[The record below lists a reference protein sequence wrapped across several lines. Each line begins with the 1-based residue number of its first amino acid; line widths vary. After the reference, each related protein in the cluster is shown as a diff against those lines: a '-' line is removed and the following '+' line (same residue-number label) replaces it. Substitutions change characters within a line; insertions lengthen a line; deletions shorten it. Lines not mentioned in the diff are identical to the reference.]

1 MGPVNAA
8 SHMSENRVVIRVFII
23 VHLIFEL
30 LVADASADDPA
41 AAIPLEP
48 DHPLIVRSVLPT
60 DCRIVRGFTHGP
72 VDGREDTRYS
82 KGVVGEWTGLTGS
95 PAVNYRV
102 FNGNNGLHLTL
113 PDGGFNALQVRG
125 DWRGK
130 VYLNSDALVEPKVK
144 PLCEIPLRKAL
155 AYQANVRRLSF
166 FYSEGQTGA
175 LKQVSLFRVESG
187 SLRGDAQEIATR
199 GKCVTPVELSAPW
212 KDWTKGV
219 AAVTLKLHIAK
230 AEAGA
235 VMTVRVG
242 DVLDARRKAVIVDL
256 RVRGPGQYSVTLDIP
271 DQVYLPPKSK
281 WKSVPRLVGRL
292 VPEPSLDVSIE
303 SAGAVMFESVG
314 LRVHSVPRAKAL
326 PEAVAWRTFLLR
338 GLFAALSEPRPWMH
352 LVDAKPIR
360 EQIASHPTIKR
371 YEMAI
376 MEVLETAEIARL
388 LAPDDPLIVQYH
400 NWLYQNID
408 RRKPHPTP
416 VISKDSDAPRWAL
429 LVSDNWVEQ
438 SHIARWWL
446 DHRMTP
452 NGELGGGPQDDTDMF
467 QVWQCLPMI
476 ESEPLGSDLKAASD
490 KLTEILLDRYL
501 EEGINKRSM
510 DALHAYEEGVN
521 QLALN
526 AWWNYGDP
534 VHFERVMQAARSA
547 TRLLV
552 ETKDG
557 RLHFVSDRKVGINE
571 ARNGYPAIG
580 QTPGTWNWAPIRLM
594 FHPMYVVADYNGNP
608 AVLEQFAQWGETWRG
623 YQSPD
628 SFVDKV
634 EIDTG
639 KPVRTS
645 NLPASANISPVD
657 EFLALHQLT
666 GDAKWRRPYQMGIDG
681 GGFSGAPAQYGRS
694 IHALVR
700 WPEPYHSYHRK
711 QYSEA
716 GSGYAGFFVN
726 KDRALLDKWLS
737 DSLSWFQRYRHM
749 NTAAGQKTDRV
760 LTYNATTA
768 LSCYLG
774 DAPNRNRWLNLGA
787 VSYEGLK
794 GKDFAALVWD
804 AGPRKL
810 KVAIYNFA
818 NRDLAGRMRV
828 WRLQHGRYRVRIGP
842 DHNDDGSLD
851 EAITDQQLELQRYSA
866 IPLKLPPRRVTVME
880 VEQLKQLD
888 DIRNRADLAVSPLD
902 IRLNG
907 DKLTARIHNMGNK
920 PAQDIRVVLMRGK
933 TVVATKVIPRIE
945 APRDA
950 KPRVVE
956 VRFDTAQAGD
966 VLRVDPDDSV
976 PEIAE
981 HNNSLVCVGADSESG
996 LE

>member
-1 MGPVNAA
+1 MKCTVLLTSLLVFQSVNASGDDDVRA
-8 SHMSENRVVIRVFII
+8 I
-23 VHLIFEL
+23 EL
-30 LVADASADDPA
+30 SADRS
-41 AAIPLEP
+41 
-48 DHPLIVRSVLPT
+48 LIIRSVLPT
-60 DCRIVRGFTHGP
+60 DCRVVRGSTHGP

-82 KGVVGEWTGLTGS
+82 NGVVGEWTGLTGS

-113 PDGGFNALQVRG
+113 PDRGFDVLQVRG

-130 VYLNSDALVEPKVK
+130 VYLNSDSLIEPKAK
-144 PLCEIPLRKAL
+144 PLCEIPLRKAI
-155 AYQANVRRLSF
+155 AQQANVRRLSF

-187 SLRGDAQEIATR
+187 TLSGDAQEIATR
-199 GKCVTPVELSAPW
+199 GKCVTPVEVSASW

-219 AAVTLKLHIAK
+219 AAVTLKLRITK
-230 AEAGA
+230 AESHA
-235 VMTVRVG
+235 VLTVRVG
-242 DVLDARRKAVIVDL
+242 DVLDARRKTAIVDL
-256 RVRGPGQYSVTLDIP
+256 RVPGPGEYSVTLDIP
-271 DQVYLPPKSK
+271 DQIYLPPMSK
-281 WKSVPRLVGRL
+281 WDPPPRLDGRL

-303 SAGAVMFESVG
+303 SASTITFESIS
-314 LRVHSVPRAKAL
+314 LSAHSVPRAKAL

-338 GLFAALSEPRPWMH
+338 GLFAAMSEPRPWMH
-352 LVDAKPIR
+352 LVDGKPIR

-400 NWLYQNID
+400 NWIYQNID
-408 RRKPHPTP
+408 RRKLHPTP
-416 VISKDSDAPRWAL
+416 VLSKERDAPRWAV
-429 LVSDNWVEQ
+429 LVRDNWVEQ
-438 SHIARWWL
+438 AHIARWWL
-446 DHRMTP
+446 HHRMTA

-476 ESEPLGSDLKAASD
+476 ESEPLGAELKLASN

-547 TRLLV
+547 TRLMV

-557 RLHFVSDRKVGINE
+557 RLHFVSDRKVGIDE

-580 QTPGTWNWAPIRLM
+580 NTPGTWNWAPVRLM
-594 FHPMYVVADYNGNP
+594 LHPMYVVADYNRNP
-608 AVLEQFAQWGETWRG
+608 AVLERFAQWGETWQR
-623 YQSPD
+623 YQAPNA
-628 SFVDKV
+628 FVDKV

-639 KPVRTS
+639 KLVRTS
-645 NLPASANISPVD
+645 TLPASANVSPVD

-666 GDAKWRRPYQMGIDG
+666 GDVRWRRSYQMGIDG
-681 GGFSGAPAQYGRS
+681 GGYSGAPAQYGRS

-700 WPEPYHSYHRK
+700 WPEPYHTHHRK
-711 QYSEA
+711 QYTGG

-726 KDRALLDKWLS
+726 KNRALLDKWLS

-749 NTAAGQKTDRV
+749 NTAAEQKTDRV

-787 VSYEGLK
+787 VSYESLQGE
-794 GKDFAALVWD
+794 DFAALVWD
-804 AGPRKL
+804 AGPKKL

-818 NRDLAGRMRV
+818 DRDLTGRMRV
-828 WRLQHGRYRVRIGP
+828 WRLQHGRYRVRTGL
-842 DHNDDGSLD
+842 DHDDDGSLN
-851 EAITDQQLELQRYSA
+851 ETNADQQLELQRYSA
-866 IPLKLPPRRVTVME
+866 IPLKLPPRQVTVVE
-880 VEQLKQLD
+880 VEQLAQLD
-888 DIRNRADLAVSPLD
+888 DIRNLADLAVSPLD
-902 IRLNG
+902 TRLEG
-907 DKLTARIHNMGNK
+907 DTLTARIHNIGNR
-920 PAQDIRVVLMRGK
+920 PARDVRVVLMRGE
-933 TVVATKVIPRIE
+933 TVVATKLIPRIE
-945 APRDA
+945 APHDA
-950 KPRVVE
+950 IPRVTPL
-956 VRFDTAQAGD
+956 RFDAVKPGD
-966 VLRVDPDDSV
+966 VLLIDPANKV

-981 HNNSLVCVGADSESG
+981 HNNTLACVRPDSESG

>member
-1 MGPVNAA
+1 MHHEEAQSVNWHVACTVGSVILYLCGPA
-8 SHMSENRVVIRVFII
+8 SIPAFGQTKTNQ
-23 VHLIFEL
+23 L
-30 LVADASADDPA
+30 LA
-41 AAIPLEP
+41 AADTSAIELQRDQP
-48 DHPLIVRSVLPT
+48 IIIRSVLPT

-82 KGVVGEWTGLTGS
+82 NGVVGEWTGLTGS
-95 PAVNYRV
+95 PAVNFRV

-113 PDGGFNALQVRG
+113 PDGGFDVLQARG

-130 VYLNSDALVEPKVK
+130 VYLDSDLLMEPKVK

-155 AYQANVRRLSF
+155 AHRGNARRLSF
-166 FYSEGQTGA
+166 FYSDGQTGE
-175 LKQVSLFRVESG
+175 LKQVSLFRVEAG
-187 SLRGDAQEIATR
+187 SLRGNAQEIAPR
-199 GKCVTPVELSAPW
+199 GKCVTPFAVSAPW

-219 AAVTLKLHIAK
+219 AAVTLKMLVEN

-235 VMTVRVG
+235 AVTVRVG
-242 DVLDARRKAVIVDL
+242 DVLDARREAMIVDL
-256 RVRGPGQYSVTLDIP
+256 RVPGPGEYSVTLDIP
-271 DQVYLPPKSK
+271 DQVYLSPTSK
-281 WKSVPRLVGRL
+281 WNPPPRLEGRL
-292 VPEPSLDVSIE
+292 VPEQSLDVSIE
-303 SAGAVMFESVG
+303 SADTITFESIG
-314 LRVHSVPRAKAL
+314 LSAHSVSRSKAL
-326 PEAVAWRTFLLR
+326 LEAVAWRMFLLR
-338 GLFAALSEPRPWMH
+338 GLFAALSEPRPWMQ
-352 LVDAKPIR
+352 LIDGKPIR
-360 EQIASHPTIKR
+360 EQIARHPTIKR

-376 MEVLETAEIARL
+376 TEVLETAEIARL

-408 RRKPHPTP
+408 RRRRYPRPLL
-416 VISKDSDAPRWAL
+416 SKEPGAPRWAV
-429 LVSDNWVEQ
+429 LVRDNWVEQ
-438 SHIARWWL
+438 AHIARWWL

-476 ESEPLGSDLKAASD
+476 ESEPLGSELKAASN

-547 TRLLV
+547 TRLMV
-552 ETKDG
+552 ETRDG
-557 RLHFVSDRKVGINE
+557 RLHFVSDRKVGIDE
-571 ARNGYPAIG
+571 ARNGYPATG
-580 QTPGTWNWAPIRLM
+580 NTPGTWNWAPIRLM
-594 FHPMYVVADYNGNP
+594 FHPMYVVADYNRNP
-608 AVLEQFAQWGETWRG
+608 AVLERFAQWGETWRG
-623 YQSPD
+623 YQSPNA
-628 SFVDKV
+628 FVDQV

-639 KPVRTS
+639 QPVRTS
-645 NLPASANISPVD
+645 NLPVSANISPVD
-657 EFLALHQLT
+657 EFLALYQLT

-694 IHALVR
+694 IHALFR
-700 WPEPYHSYHRK
+700 WPEPYHSHHRK
-711 QYSEA
+711 QYSEP

-749 NTAAGQKTDRV
+749 NTAAEQKTDRV

-787 VSYEGLK
+787 VSYEGLQ

-804 AGPRKL
+804 AGPKKL
-810 KVAIYNFA
+810 QVAIYNFA
-818 NRDLAGRMRV
+818 DRDRTGRMRV
-828 WRLQHGRYRVRIGP
+828 WRLQHGRYRVRTGP
-842 DHNDDGSLD
+842 DHDDDGSLD
-851 EAITDQQLELQRYSA
+851 EAVTERQLELQRYSA
-866 IPLKLPPRRVTVME
+866 IPLKLRSRQVTVVE
-880 VEQLKQLD
+880 VEQLEQLD

-902 IRLNG
+902 TQLDG
-907 DKLTARIHNMGNK
+907 DTLTARIHNIGNR
-920 PAQDIRVVLMRGK
+920 PAKDVRVVLMRGEAI
-933 TVVATKVIPRIE
+933 VAAKVIPRI
-945 APRDA
+945 AAR
-950 KPRVVE
+950 
-956 VRFDTAQAGD
+956 
-966 VLRVDPDDSV
+966 
-976 PEIAE
+976 
-981 HNNSLVCVGADSESG
+981 
-996 LE
+996 